1 MESSARTKSLFI
13 FVGYP
18 TRMPVESYRN
28 AAWAAA
34 APAPYV
40 TLREDPYKTHGLLV
54 GYCGPNKRL
63 LEIGCSTG
71 YLSEALQRRGCRITG
86 VEIDAA
92 AGAAAQ
98 RWCERVVIGDVE
110 TMDLAQLGS
119 GYDVLL
125 LADILEHLRD
135 PVSVLRRLRPLLAT
149 DGYAVISV
157 PNVAN
162 WAMRLG
168 LLIGRWNY
176 TERGILDRTH
186 LRFFTRTTIQSTLAD
201 CGFAIRTFDLS
212 CPVPLN
218 PPVAVSRLA
227 HAIGQIRPSLFAYQ
241 FVIVAAP
248 SR

>member
-1 MESSARTKSLFI
+1 MASRFT

-18 TRMPVESYRN
+18 TRMPAEAFRN
-28 AAWAAA
+28 AGNATSAAT
-34 APAPYV
+34 PYV
-40 TLREDPYKTHGLLV
+40 TLREDPYKTHSLVV
-54 GYCGPNKRL
+54 GYCGPNKRV

-71 YLSEALQRRGCRITG
+71 YLSQALQRNGCRITG

-92 AGAAAQ
+92 AGAEAQ
-98 RWCERVVIGDVE
+98 RWCERVLIGDIE
-110 TMDLAQLGS
+110 TMDLALLGS

-125 LADILEHLRD
+125 LADVLEHLRD
-135 PVSVLRRLRPLLAT
+135 PVAALRRLRPLLSA

-168 LLIGRWNY
+168 LLFGRWNY

-186 LRFFTRTTIQSTLAD
+186 LRFFTRKTIRSTLLD
-201 CGFAIRTFDLS
+201 GGFSIRTLDLS
-212 CPVPLN
+212 APVPLN

-227 HAIGQIRPSLFAYQ
+227 HAIGHLRPSLFAYQ
-241 FVIVAAP
+241 FVIVAVP
-248 SR
+248 SRA

>member
-1 MESSARTKSLFI
+1 MTVPNPASAA
-13 FVGYP
+13 P
-18 TRMPVESYRN
+18 
-28 AAWAAA
+28 

-40 TLREDPYKTHGLLV
+40 ALREDPYKTHGLVV
-54 GYCGPNKRL
+54 GYCEANKRV

-71 YLSEALQRRGCRITG
+71 YLSEALQRNGCRITG
-86 VEIDAA
+86 VEIDAS

-110 TMDLAQLGS
+110 TMDLAPLGA

-125 LADILEHLRD
+125 LADVLEHLRD
-135 PVSVLRRLRPLLAT
+135 PAAALRRLRPLLAP

-168 LLIGRWNY
+168 LLAGRWNY

-186 LRFFTRTTIQSTLAD
+186 LRFFTRTTIRSTLAEGRFD
-201 CGFAIRTFDLS
+201 IRTFDLS
-212 CPVPLN
+212 APVPLN

-227 HAIGQIRPSLFAYQ
+227 HAVARLRPSLFAYQ
-241 FVIVAAP
+241 FVIVAVP
-248 SR
+248 HHD

>member
-1 MESSARTKSLFI
+1 MTVPNPASAE
-13 FVGYP
+13 
-18 TRMPVESYRN
+18 PV
-28 AAWAAA
+28 
-34 APAPYV
+34 PYV
-40 TLREDPYKTHGLLV
+40 ALREDPYKTHSLVV
-54 GYCGPNKRL
+54 GYCGPNKRV

-71 YLSEALQRRGCRITG
+71 YLSEALQRNGSRITG
-86 VEIDAA
+86 VEIDAS

-110 TMDLAQLGS
+110 TMDLTQVGA

-125 LADILEHLRD
+125 LADVLEHLRD
-135 PVSVLRRLRPLLAT
+135 PVAALRRLRPLLAD

-168 LLIGRWNY
+168 LLAGRWNY

-186 LRFFTRTTIQSTLAD
+186 LRFFTRTTIQSTLAE
-201 CGFAIRTFDLS
+201 GRFAIRTFDLS
-212 CPVPLN
+212 APVPLN

-227 HAIGQIRPSLFAYQ
+227 HAVARLRPSFFAYQ
-241 FVIVAAP
+241 FVIVAIP
-248 SR
+248 HRS

>member
-1 MESSARTKSLFI
+1 MTVPNPASAE
-13 FVGYP
+13 
-18 TRMPVESYRN
+18 PV
-28 AAWAAA
+28 
-34 APAPYV
+34 PYV
-40 TLREDPYKTHGLLV
+40 ALREDPYKTHSLVV
-54 GYCGPNKRL
+54 GYCGPNKRV

-71 YLSEALQRRGCRITG
+71 YLSEALQRNGCHITG
-86 VEIDAA
+86 VEIDAS

-98 RWCERVVIGDVE
+98 RWCERLVIGDVE
-110 TMDLAQLGS
+110 TMDLTQVGA

-125 LADILEHLRD
+125 LADVLEHLRD
-135 PVSVLRRLRPLLAT
+135 PVAALRRLRPLLAN

-168 LLIGRWNY
+168 LLAGRWNY

-201 CGFAIRTFDLS
+201 GRFAIRTFDLS
-212 CPVPLN
+212 APVPLN

-227 HAIGQIRPSLFAYQ
+227 HAVARLRPSFFAYQ
-241 FVIVAAP
+241 FVIVAIP
-248 SR
+248 HRS